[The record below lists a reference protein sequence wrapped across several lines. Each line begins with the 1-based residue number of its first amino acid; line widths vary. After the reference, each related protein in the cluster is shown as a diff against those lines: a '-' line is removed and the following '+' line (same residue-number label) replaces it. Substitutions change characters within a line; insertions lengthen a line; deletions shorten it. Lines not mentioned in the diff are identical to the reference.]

1 MARGE
6 EVVSRAIRFWKLEG
20 AGNDFLGLD
29 GRLGGFKLN
38 RKKITDLCD
47 RRRGVGADGV
57 LVVEKPKRRGADFRM
72 RYYNSDGGEAE
83 MCGNGA
89 RCFALLAR
97 AVSGRKG
104 NVLRIQTQAGLVTLQ
119 IRGQEVQVS
128 MTEPTKLRL
137 GKKVVVAGRKL
148 AIDFLNTGVP
158 HAVMFVRSVRS
169 VDVAQLGRAIRYH
182 SAFAPSGTNVNF
194 VEIGRGNRIHVR
206 TYERGVENETLSCGT
221 GVTAA
226 ALLSAH
232 NEKGFNT
239 VRVSTLGGNLSVEFN
254 KIDDQHFDNIWLCG
268 PAELVFSGVIEINS

>member
-6 EVVSRAIRFWKLEG
+6 EVVSRAVRFWKLEG

-29 GRLGGFKLN
+29 GRAGGFKLK
-38 RKKITDLCD
+38 RQQIADLCD

-57 LVVEKPKRRGADFRM
+57 LVVEKPKVRGADFRM

-104 NVLRIQTQAGLVTLQ
+104 NELRVQTQAGLLTL
-119 IRGQEVQVS
+119 RTSGQEVQVS

-137 GKKVVVAGRKL
+137 GRKLVVAGRKL
-148 AIDFLNTGVP
+148 AVDFLNTGVP
-158 HAVMFVRSVRS
+158 HAVLFVRSVRS
-169 VDVAQLGRAIRYH
+169 IDVAKQGRAIRYH

-194 VEIGRGNRIHVR
+194 VEIGRGNRIYVR
-206 TYERGVENETLSCGT
+206 TYERGVEGETLACGT
-221 GVTAA
+221 GVVASSI
-226 ALLSAH
+226 LSNLRRGLRSPILVTTRGGDH
-232 NEKGFNT
+232 LRVGFSMVNGQARK
-239 VRVSTLGGNLSVEFN
+239 VTLQGLARIVYT
-254 KIDDQHFDNIWLCG
+254 
-268 PAELVFSGVIEINS
+268 GVIHV

>member
-1 MARGE
+1 MARRE
-6 EVVSRAIRFWKLEG
+6 EVVSRAVRFWKLEG

-29 GRLGGFKLN
+29 GRAGGFKLK
-38 RKKITDLCD
+38 RQQIADLCD

-57 LVVEKPKRRGADFRM
+57 LVVEKPKVRGADFRM

-104 NVLRIQTQAGLVTLQ
+104 NELRVQTQAGLLTL
-119 IRGQEVQVS
+119 RMSGREVQVS

-137 GKKVVVAGRKL
+137 GKKVVVAGRKVVV
-148 AIDFLNTGVP
+148 DFLNTGVP
-158 HAVMFVRSVRS
+158 HAVLFVRSVRS
-169 VDVAQLGRAIRYH
+169 IDVAKQGRAIRYH

-206 TYERGVENETLSCGT
+206 TYERGVEGETLACGT
-221 GVTAA
+221 GVVAA
-226 ALLSAH
+226 SILSNLRRGLRSPILVTTRGGDH
-232 NEKGFNT
+232 LRVGFSMVNGQARE
-239 VRVSTLGGNLSVEFN
+239 VTL
-254 KIDDQHFDNIWLCG
+254 QG
-268 PAELVFSGVIEINS
+268 PARIVYTGVIHV

>member
-1 MARGE
+1 MARRE
-6 EVVSRAIRFWKLEG
+6 EVVSRAVRFWKLEG

-29 GRLGGFKLN
+29 GRAGGFKLK
-38 RKKITDLCD
+38 RQQIADLCD

-57 LVVEKPKRRGADFRM
+57 LVVEKPKVRGADFRM

-104 NVLRIQTQAGLVTLQ
+104 NELRVQTQAGLVTLQ

-137 GKKVVVAGRKL
+137 GRKLVVAGRKL
-148 AIDFLNTGVP
+148 AVDFLNTGVP
-158 HAVMFVRSVRS
+158 HAVLFVRSVRS
-169 VDVAQLGRAIRYH
+169 IDVAKQGRAIRYH

-206 TYERGVENETLSCGT
+206 TYERGVEGETLACGT
-221 GVTAA
+221 GVVASSI
-226 ALLSAH
+226 LSNLRRGLRPPIQVATRGGD
-232 NEKGFNT
+232 N
-239 VRVSTLGGNLSVEFN
+239 VRVGFSMENGHARKVTL
-254 KIDDQHFDNIWLCG
+254 QG
-268 PAELVFSGVIEINS
+268 PARIVYTGVIHV

>member
-6 EVVSRAIRFWKLEG
+6 EVVSRAVRFWKLEG

-29 GRLGGFKLN
+29 GRAGGFKLK
-38 RKKITDLCD
+38 RQQIADLCD

-57 LVVEKPKRRGADFRM
+57 LVVEKPKVRGADFRM

-104 NVLRIQTQAGLVTLQ
+104 NELRVQTQAGLLTL
-119 IRGQEVQVS
+119 RMSGREVQVS

-137 GKKVVVAGRKL
+137 GKKVVVLGRKL
-148 AIDFLNTGVP
+148 VVDFLNTGVP
-158 HAVMFVRSVRS
+158 HAVLFVRSVRS
-169 VDVAQLGRAIRYH
+169 IDVAKQGRAIRYH

-206 TYERGVENETLSCGT
+206 TYERGVEGETLACGT
-221 GVTAA
+221 GVVAA
-226 ALLSAH
+226 SILSNLRRGLRSPILVTTRGGDH
-232 NEKGFNT
+232 LRVGFSMVNGQARE
-239 VRVSTLGGNLSVEFN
+239 VTL
-254 KIDDQHFDNIWLCG
+254 QG
-268 PAELVFSGVIEINS
+268 PARIVYTGVIYV

>member
-6 EVVSRAIRFWKLEG
+6 EVVSRAVRFWKLEG

-29 GRLGGFKLN
+29 GRAGGFKLK
-38 RKKITDLCD
+38 RQQIADLCD

-57 LVVEKPKRRGADFRM
+57 LVVEKPKVRGADFRM

-137 GKKVVVAGRKL
+137 GRKLVVAGRKL
-148 AIDFLNTGVP
+148 AVDFLNTGVP
-158 HAVMFVRSVRS
+158 HAVLFVRSVRS
-169 VDVAQLGRAIRYH
+169 IDVAKQGRAIRYH

-206 TYERGVENETLSCGT
+206 TYERGVEGETLACGT
-221 GVTAA
+221 GVVAA
-226 ALLSAH
+226 SILSNLRRGLRSPILVTTRGEDH
-232 NEKGFNT
+232 LRVGFSMVNGQARK
-239 VRVSTLGGNLSVEFN
+239 VTL
-254 KIDDQHFDNIWLCG
+254 QG
-268 PAELVFSGVIEINS
+268 PARIVYTGVIHV

>member
-206 TYERGVENETLSCGT
+206 TYERGVEGETLACGT
-221 GVTAA
+221 GVVASSI
-226 ALLSAH
+226 LSNLRRGLRSPILVTTRGGDH
-232 NEKGFNT
+232 LRVGFSMVNGQARK
-239 VRVSTLGGNLSVEFN
+239 VTL
-254 KIDDQHFDNIWLCG
+254 QG
-268 PAELVFSGVIEINS
+268 PARIVYTGVIHV

>member
-6 EVVSRAIRFWKLEG
+6 EVVSRAVRFWKLEG

-29 GRLGGFKLN
+29 GRAGGFKLK
-38 RKKITDLCD
+38 RQQIADLCD

-57 LVVEKPKRRGADFRM
+57 LVVEKPKVRGADFRM

-104 NVLRIQTQAGLVTLQ
+104 NELRVQTQVGLLTL
-119 IRGQEVQVS
+119 RTSGQEVQVS

-137 GKKVVVAGRKL
+137 GRKLVVAGRKL
-148 AIDFLNTGVP
+148 AVDFLNSGVP
-158 HAVMFVRSVRS
+158 HAVLFVRSVRS
-169 VDVAQLGRAIRYH
+169 IDVAKQGRAIRYH

-206 TYERGVENETLSCGT
+206 TYERGVEGETLACGT
-221 GVTAA
+221 GVVASSI
-226 ALLSAH
+226 LSNLRRGLRSPILVTTRGGDH
-232 NEKGFNT
+232 LRVGFSMVNGQARK
-239 VRVSTLGGNLSVEFN
+239 VTL
-254 KIDDQHFDNIWLCG
+254 QG
-268 PAELVFSGVIEINS
+268 PARIVYTGVIHV

>member
-6 EVVSRAIRFWKLEG
+6 EVVSRAVRFWKLEG

-29 GRLGGFKLN
+29 GRAGDFKLK
-38 RKKITDLCD
+38 RQQIADLCD

-57 LVVEKPKRRGADFRM
+57 LVVEKPKVRGADFRM

-137 GKKVVVAGRKL
+137 GRKLVVAGRKL
-148 AIDFLNTGVP
+148 AVDFLNTGVP
-158 HAVMFVRSVRS
+158 HAVLFVRSVRS
-169 VDVAQLGRAIRYH
+169 IDVAKQGRAIRYH

-206 TYERGVENETLSCGT
+206 TYERGVEGETLACGT
-221 GVTAA
+221 GVVAA
-226 ALLSAH
+226 SILSNLRRGLRSPILVTTRGGDH
-232 NEKGFNT
+232 LRVGFSMVNGQARK
-239 VRVSTLGGNLSVEFN
+239 VTL
-254 KIDDQHFDNIWLCG
+254 QG
-268 PAELVFSGVIEINS
+268 PARIVYTGVIHV

>member
-6 EVVSRAIRFWKLEG
+6 EVVSRAVRFWKLEG

-29 GRLGGFKLN
+29 GRAGGFKLK
-38 RKKITDLCD
+38 RQQIADLCD

-57 LVVEKPKRRGADFRM
+57 LVVEKPKVRGADFRM

-104 NVLRIQTQAGLVTLQ
+104 NVLRIQTQAGLLTLQ

-137 GKKVVVAGRKL
+137 GRKLVVAGRKL
-148 AIDFLNTGVP
+148 AVDFLNTGVP
-158 HAVMFVRSVRS
+158 HAVLFVRSVRS
-169 VDVAQLGRAIRYH
+169 IDVAKQGRAIRYH

-206 TYERGVENETLSCGT
+206 TYERGVEGETLACGT
-221 GVTAA
+221 GVVASSI
-226 ALLSAH
+226 LSNLRRGLRSPILVTTRGGDH
-232 NEKGFNT
+232 LRVGFSMVNGQARK
-239 VRVSTLGGNLSVEFN
+239 VTL
-254 KIDDQHFDNIWLCG
+254 QG
-268 PAELVFSGVIEINS
+268 PARIVYRGVLHV

>member
-6 EVVSRAIRFWKLEG
+6 EVVSRAVRFWKLEG

-29 GRLGGFKLN
+29 GRAGGFKLK
-38 RKKITDLCD
+38 RQQIADLCD

-57 LVVEKPKRRGADFRM
+57 LVVEKPKVRGADFRM

-137 GKKVVVAGRKL
+137 GKKVVVAGRKVVV
-148 AIDFLNTGVP
+148 DFLNTGVP
-158 HAVMFVRSVRS
+158 HAVLFVRSVRS
-169 VDVAQLGRAIRYH
+169 IDVAKQGRAIRYH

-206 TYERGVENETLSCGT
+206 TYERGVEGETLACGT
-221 GVTAA
+221 GVVAA
-226 ALLSAH
+226 SILSNLRRGLRPPIQVATRGGD
-232 NEKGFNT
+232 N
-239 VRVSTLGGNLSVEFN
+239 VRVGFSMVNGQAREVTL
-254 KIDDQHFDNIWLCG
+254 QG
-268 PAELVFSGVIEINS
+268 PARIVYTGVIHV

>member
-6 EVVSRAIRFWKLEG
+6 EVVSRAVRFWKLEG

-29 GRLGGFKLN
+29 GRAGGFKLK
-38 RKKITDLCD
+38 RQQIADLCD

-57 LVVEKPKRRGADFRM
+57 LVVEKPKVRGADFRM

-104 NVLRIQTQAGLVTLQ
+104 NELRVQTQAGLLTL
-119 IRGQEVQVS
+119 RTSGREVQVS

-137 GKKVVVAGRKL
+137 GKKVVVAGRKVVV
-148 AIDFLNTGVP
+148 DFLNTGVP
-158 HAVMFVRSVRS
+158 HAVLFVRSVRS
-169 VDVAQLGRAIRYH
+169 IDVAKQGRAIRYH

-206 TYERGVENETLSCGT
+206 TYERGVEGETLACGT
-221 GVTAA
+221 GVVAA
-226 ALLSAH
+226 SILSNLRRGLKPPIQVATRGGD
-232 NEKGFNT
+232 N
-239 VRVSTLGGNLSVEFN
+239 VRVGFSMVNGHARKVTL
-254 KIDDQHFDNIWLCG
+254 QG
-268 PAELVFSGVIEINS
+268 PARIVYRGVLHV

>member
-6 EVVSRAIRFWKLEG
+6 EVVSRAVRFWKLEG

-29 GRLGGFKLN
+29 GRAGGFKLK
-38 RKKITDLCD
+38 RQQIADLCD

-57 LVVEKPKRRGADFRM
+57 LVVEKPKVRGADFRM

-104 NVLRIQTQAGLVTLQ
+104 NELRVQTQAGLLTL
-119 IRGQEVQVS
+119 RMSGQEVQVS

-137 GKKVVVAGRKL
+137 GRKLVVAGRKL
-148 AIDFLNTGVP
+148 AVDFLNTGVP
-158 HAVMFVRSVRS
+158 HAVLFVRSVRS
-169 VDVAQLGRAIRYH
+169 IDVAKQGRAIRYH

-206 TYERGVENETLSCGT
+206 TYERGVEGETLACGT
-221 GVTAA
+221 GVVASSI
-226 ALLSAH
+226 LSNLRRGLRSPILVTTRGGDH
-232 NEKGFNT
+232 LRVGFSMVNGQARK
-239 VRVSTLGGNLSVEFN
+239 VTL
-254 KIDDQHFDNIWLCG
+254 QG
-268 PAELVFSGVIEINS
+268 PARIVYTGVIHV

>member
-6 EVVSRAIRFWKLEG
+6 EVVSRAVRFWKLEG

-29 GRLGGFKLN
+29 GRAGGFKLK
-38 RKKITDLCD
+38 RQQIADLCD

-57 LVVEKPKRRGADFRM
+57 LVVEKPKVRGADFRM

-137 GKKVVVAGRKL
+137 GRKLVVAGRKL
-148 AIDFLNTGVP
+148 AVDFLNSGVP
-158 HAVMFVRSVRS
+158 HAVLFVRSVRS
-169 VDVAQLGRAIRYH
+169 IDVAKQGRAIRYH

-206 TYERGVENETLSCGT
+206 TYERGVEGETLACGT
-221 GVTAA
+221 GVVAA
-226 ALLSAH
+226 SILSNLRRGLRSPILVTTRGGDH
-232 NEKGFNT
+232 LRVGFSMVNGQARK
-239 VRVSTLGGNLSVEFN
+239 VTL
-254 KIDDQHFDNIWLCG
+254 QG
-268 PAELVFSGVIEINS
+268 PARIVYTGVIHV

>member
-6 EVVSRAIRFWKLEG
+6 EVVSRAVRFWKLEG

-29 GRLGGFKLN
+29 GRAGDFKLK
-38 RKKITDLCD
+38 RQQIADLCD

-57 LVVEKPKRRGADFRM
+57 LVVEKPKVRGADFRM

-104 NVLRIQTQAGLVTLQ
+104 NELRVQTQAGLLTL
-119 IRGQEVQVS
+119 RMSGREVQVS

-137 GKKVVVAGRKL
+137 GKKVVVAGRKVVV
-148 AIDFLNTGVP
+148 DFLNTGVP
-158 HAVMFVRSVRS
+158 HAVLFVRSVRS
-169 VDVAQLGRAIRYH
+169 IDVAKQGRAIRYH

-206 TYERGVENETLSCGT
+206 TYERGVEGETLACGT
-221 GVTAA
+221 GVVAA
-226 ALLSAH
+226 SILS
-232 NEKGFNT
+232 NLRRGLRSPILVTTRGGDN
-239 VRVSTLGGNLSVEFN
+239 VRVGFSMENGHARKVTL
-254 KIDDQHFDNIWLCG
+254 QG
-268 PAELVFSGVIEINS
+268 PARIVYRGVLHV

>member
-6 EVVSRAIRFWKLEG
+6 EVVSRAVRFWKLEG

-29 GRLGGFKLN
+29 GRAGGFKLK
-38 RKKITDLCD
+38 RQQIADLCD

-57 LVVEKPKRRGADFRM
+57 LVVEKPKVRGADFRM

-97 AVSGRKG
+97 VVSGRKG
-104 NVLRIQTQAGLVTLQ
+104 NELRVQTQAGLLTL
-119 IRGQEVQVS
+119 RTSGQEVQVS

-137 GKKVVVAGRKL
+137 GRNLVVAGRKVVV
-148 AIDFLNTGVP
+148 DFLNSGVP
-158 HAVMFVRSVRS
+158 HAVLFVRSVRS
-169 VDVAQLGRAIRYH
+169 IDVAKQGRAIRYH

-206 TYERGVENETLSCGT
+206 TYERGVEGETLACGT
-221 GVTAA
+221 GVVASSI
-226 ALLSAH
+226 LSNLRRGLRSPILVTTRGGDH
-232 NEKGFNT
+232 LRVGFSMVNGQARK
-239 VRVSTLGGNLSVEFN
+239 VTL
-254 KIDDQHFDNIWLCG
+254 QG
-268 PAELVFSGVIEINS
+268 PARIVYTGVIHV

>member
-6 EVVSRAIRFWKLEG
+6 EVVSRAVRFWKLEG

-29 GRLGGFKLN
+29 GRTGGFKLK
-38 RKKITDLCD
+38 RQQIADLCD

-57 LVVEKPKRRGADFRM
+57 LVVEKPKVRGADFRM

-137 GKKVVVAGRKL
+137 GRKLVVAGRKL
-148 AIDFLNTGVP
+148 AVDFLNTGVP
-158 HAVMFVRSVRS
+158 HAVLFVRSVRS
-169 VDVAQLGRAIRYH
+169 IDVAKQGRAIRYH

-206 TYERGVENETLSCGT
+206 TYERGVEGETLACGT
-221 GVTAA
+221 GVVAA
-226 ALLSAH
+226 SILSNLRRGLRPPIQVATRGGD
-232 NEKGFNT
+232 N
-239 VRVSTLGGNLSVEFN
+239 VRVGFSMENGHARKVTL
-254 KIDDQHFDNIWLCG
+254 QG
-268 PAELVFSGVIEINS
+268 PARIVYRGVLHV

>member
-1 MARGE
+1 MSR
-6 EVVSRAIRFWKLEG
+6 VVRFWKLEG

-29 GRLGGFKLN
+29 GRSGSFKLN
-38 RKKITDLCD
+38 RKKIADLCD

-89 RCFALLAR
+89 RCFALLTR

-104 NVLRIQTQAGLVTLQ
+104 NELRVQTQAGLLTLQ

-128 MTEPTKLRL
+128 MTEPTRLRL
-137 GKKVVVAGRKL
+137 GKKVVVAGRKVVV
-148 AIDFLNTGVP
+148 DFLNTGVP
-158 HAVMFVRSVRS
+158 HAVLFVRSVRS
-169 VDVAQLGRAIRYH
+169 IDVAKQGRAIRYH

-206 TYERGVENETLSCGT
+206 TYERGVEGETLACGT
-221 GVTAA
+221 GVVAA
-226 ALLSAH
+226 SILSNLRRGLRSPILVATRGGDH
-232 NEKGFNT
+232 LRVGFSMENGHARK
-239 VRVSTLGGNLSVEFN
+239 VTL
-254 KIDDQHFDNIWLCG
+254 QG
-268 PAELVFSGVIEINS
+268 PARIVYRGVLHV

>member
-6 EVVSRAIRFWKLEG
+6 EVVSRAVRFWKLEG

-29 GRLGGFKLN
+29 GRAGGFKLN
-38 RKKITDLCD
+38 RQQIADLCD

-57 LVVEKPKRRGADFRM
+57 LVVEKPKVRGADFRM

-104 NVLRIQTQAGLVTLQ
+104 NELRVQTQAGLLTL
-119 IRGQEVQVS
+119 RTSGQEVQVS

-137 GKKVVVAGRKL
+137 GRKLVVAGRKL
-148 AIDFLNTGVP
+148 AVDFLNTGVP
-158 HAVMFVRSVRS
+158 HAVLFVRSVRS
-169 VDVAQLGRAIRYH
+169 IDVAKQGRAIRYH

-206 TYERGVENETLSCGT
+206 TYERGVEGETLACGT
-221 GVTAA
+221 GVVASSI
-226 ALLSAH
+226 LSNLRRGLRSPILVTTRGGDH
-232 NEKGFNT
+232 LRVGFSMVNGQARK
-239 VRVSTLGGNLSVEFN
+239 VTL
-254 KIDDQHFDNIWLCG
+254 QG
-268 PAELVFSGVIEINS
+268 PARIVYRGVLHV

>member
-6 EVVSRAIRFWKLEG
+6 EVVSRAVRFWKLEG

-29 GRLGGFKLN
+29 GRAGDFKLK
-38 RKKITDLCD
+38 RQQIADLCD

-57 LVVEKPKRRGADFRM
+57 LVVEKPKVRGADFRM

-137 GKKVVVAGRKL
+137 GRKLVVAGRKL
-148 AIDFLNTGVP
+148 AVDFLNTGVP
-158 HAVMFVRSVRS
+158 HAVLFVRSVRS
-169 VDVAQLGRAIRYH
+169 IDVAKQGRAIRYH

-206 TYERGVENETLSCGT
+206 TYERGVEGETLACGT
-221 GVTAA
+221 GVVAA
-226 ALLSAH
+226 SILSNLRRGLRPPIQVATRGGD
-232 NEKGFNT
+232 N
-239 VRVSTLGGNLSVEFN
+239 VRVGFSMENGHAREVTL
-254 KIDDQHFDNIWLCG
+254 QG
-268 PAELVFSGVIEINS
+268 PARIVYRGVLHV

>member
-6 EVVSRAIRFWKLEG
+6 EVVSRAVRFWKLEG

-29 GRLGGFKLN
+29 GRAGGFKLK
-38 RKKITDLCD
+38 RQQIADLCD

-57 LVVEKPKRRGADFRM
+57 LVVEKPKVRGADFRM

-104 NVLRIQTQAGLVTLQ
+104 NELRVQTQAGLLTL
-119 IRGQEVQVS
+119 RMSGREVQVS

-137 GKKVVVAGRKL
+137 GKKVVVLGRKL
-148 AIDFLNTGVP
+148 VVDFLNTGVP
-158 HAVMFVRSVRS
+158 HAVLFVRSVRS
-169 VDVAQLGRAIRYH
+169 VDVAKQGRAIRYH

-206 TYERGVENETLSCGT
+206 TYERGVEGETLACGT
-221 GVTAA
+221 GVVAA
-226 ALLSAH
+226 SILS
-232 NEKGFNT
+232 NLRRGLRSPILVTTRGGDN
-239 VRVSTLGGNLSVEFN
+239 VRVGFSMENGHARKVTL
-254 KIDDQHFDNIWLCG
+254 QG
-268 PAELVFSGVIEINS
+268 PARIVYTGVIHV

>member
-6 EVVSRAIRFWKLEG
+6 EVVSRAVRFWKLEG

-29 GRLGGFKLN
+29 GRAGGFKLK
-38 RKKITDLCD
+38 RQQIADLCD

-57 LVVEKPKRRGADFRM
+57 LVVEKPKVRGADFRM

-104 NVLRIQTQAGLVTLQ
+104 KELRVQTQAGLLTL
-119 IRGQEVQVS
+119 RMSGREVQVS

-137 GKKVVVAGRKL
+137 GRKLVVAGRKL
-148 AIDFLNTGVP
+148 AVDFLNTGVP
-158 HAVMFVRSVRS
+158 HAVLFVRSVRS
-169 VDVAQLGRAIRYH
+169 IDVAKQGRAIRYH

-206 TYERGVENETLSCGT
+206 TYERGVEGETLACGT
-221 GVTAA
+221 GVVAA
-226 ALLSAH
+226 SILSNLRRGLRPPIQVATRGGD
-232 NEKGFNT
+232 N
-239 VRVSTLGGNLSVEFN
+239 VRVGFSMENGHARKVTL
-254 KIDDQHFDNIWLCG
+254 QG
-268 PAELVFSGVIEINS
+268 PARIVYRGVLHV

>member
-6 EVVSRAIRFWKLEG
+6 EVVSRAVRFWKLEG

-29 GRLGGFKLN
+29 GRSGSFKLN
-38 RKKITDLCD
+38 RKKIADLCD

-128 MTEPTKLRL
+128 MTEPTRLRL
-137 GKKVVVAGRKL
+137 GKKVVVAGRKVVV
-148 AIDFLNTGVP
+148 DFLNTGVP

-206 TYERGVENETLSCGT
+206 TYERGVEGETLACGT
-221 GVTAA
+221 GVVASSI
-226 ALLSAH
+226 LSNLRRGLRSPILVTTRGGDH
-232 NEKGFNT
+232 LRVGFSMVNGQARK
-239 VRVSTLGGNLSVEFN
+239 VTL
-254 KIDDQHFDNIWLCG
+254 QG
-268 PAELVFSGVIEINS
+268 PARIVYTGVIHV

>member
-6 EVVSRAIRFWKLEG
+6 EVVSRAVRFWKLEG

-29 GRLGGFKLN
+29 GRAGGFKLK
-38 RKKITDLCD
+38 RQQIADLCD

-57 LVVEKPKRRGADFRM
+57 LVVEKPKVRGADFRM

-104 NVLRIQTQAGLVTLQ
+104 NELRVQTQAGLLTL
-119 IRGQEVQVS
+119 RMSGREVQVS

-137 GKKVVVAGRKL
+137 GKKVVVAGRKVVV
-148 AIDFLNTGVP
+148 DFLNTGVP
-158 HAVMFVRSVRS
+158 HAVLFVRSVRS
-169 VDVAQLGRAIRYH
+169 IDVAKQGRAIRYH

-206 TYERGVENETLSCGT
+206 TYERGVEGETLACGT
-221 GVTAA
+221 GVVAA
-226 ALLSAH
+226 SILSNLRRGLRSPILVTTRGGDH
-232 NEKGFNT
+232 LRVGFSMVNGHARK
-239 VRVSTLGGNLSVEFN
+239 VTL
-254 KIDDQHFDNIWLCG
+254 QG
-268 PAELVFSGVIEINS
+268 PARIVYRGVLHV

>member
-6 EVVSRAIRFWKLEG
+6 EVVSRAVRFWKLEG

-29 GRLGGFKLN
+29 GRAGGFKLK
-38 RKKITDLCD
+38 RQQIADLCD

-57 LVVEKPKRRGADFRM
+57 LVVEKPKVRGADFRM

-137 GKKVVVAGRKL
+137 GRKLVVAGRKL
-148 AIDFLNTGVP
+148 AVDFLNSGVP
-158 HAVMFVRSVRS
+158 HAVLFVRSVRS
-169 VDVAQLGRAIRYH
+169 IDVAKQGRAIRYH

-206 TYERGVENETLSCGT
+206 TYERGVEGETLACGT
-221 GVTAA
+221 GVVAA
-226 ALLSAH
+226 SILSNLRRGLRSPILVTTRGGDH
-232 NEKGFNT
+232 LRVGFSMVNGQARK
-239 VRVSTLGGNLSVEFN
+239 VTL
-254 KIDDQHFDNIWLCG
+254 QG
-268 PAELVFSGVIEINS
+268 PARIVYRGVLHV

>member
-6 EVVSRAIRFWKLEG
+6 EVVSRAVRFWKLEG

-29 GRLGGFKLN
+29 GRAGGFKLK
-38 RKKITDLCD
+38 RQQIADLCD

-57 LVVEKPKRRGADFRM
+57 LVVETPKVRGADFRM
-72 RYYNSDGGEAE
+72 RDYNSDGGEAE

-137 GKKVVVAGRKL
+137 GRKLVVAGRKL
-148 AIDFLNTGVP
+148 AVDFLNTGVP
-158 HAVMFVRSVRS
+158 HAVLFVRSVRS
-169 VDVAQLGRAIRYH
+169 IDVAKQGRAIRYH

-206 TYERGVENETLSCGT
+206 TYERGVEGETLACGT
-221 GVTAA
+221 GVVASSI
-226 ALLSAH
+226 LSNLRRGLRSPILVTTRGGDH
-232 NEKGFNT
+232 LRVGFSMVNGQARK
-239 VRVSTLGGNLSVEFN
+239 VTL
-254 KIDDQHFDNIWLCG
+254 QG
-268 PAELVFSGVIEINS
+268 PARIVYTGVIHV

>member
-137 GKKVVVAGRKL
+137 GKKVVVAGRKVVV
-148 AIDFLNTGVP
+148 DFLNTGVP
-158 HAVMFVRSVRS
+158 HAVLFVRSVRS

-182 SAFAPSGTNVNF
+182 SAFGPSGTNVNF

-206 TYERGVENETLSCGT
+206 TYERGVEGETLACGT
-221 GVTAA
+221 GVVAA
-226 ALLSAH
+226 SILSNLRRGLRSPILVTTRGGDH
-232 NEKGFNT
+232 LRVGFSMVNGQARK
-239 VRVSTLGGNLSVEFN
+239 VTL
-254 KIDDQHFDNIWLCG
+254 QG
-268 PAELVFSGVIEINS
+268 PARIVYTGVIHV

>member
-6 EVVSRAIRFWKLEG
+6 EVVSRAVRFWKLEG

-29 GRLGGFKLN
+29 GRAGGFKLK
-38 RKKITDLCD
+38 RQQIADLCD

-57 LVVEKPKRRGADFRM
+57 LVVEKPKVRGADFRM

-104 NVLRIQTQAGLVTLQ
+104 NELRVQTQAGLLTL
-119 IRGQEVQVS
+119 RTCGRDVQVS

-148 AIDFLNTGVP
+148 AVDFLNTGVP
-158 HAVMFVRSVRS
+158 HAVLFVRSVRS
-169 VDVAQLGRAIRYH
+169 IDVAKQGRAIRYH

-206 TYERGVENETLSCGT
+206 TYERGVEGETLACGT
-221 GVTAA
+221 GVVASSI
-226 ALLSAH
+226 LS
-232 NEKGFNT
+232 NLRRGLRSPILVTTRGGDN
-239 VRVSTLGGNLSVEFN
+239 VRVGFSMENGHARKVTL
-254 KIDDQHFDNIWLCG
+254 QG
-268 PAELVFSGVIEINS
+268 PARIVYRGVLHV

>member
-1 MARGE
+1 MARRE
-6 EVVSRAIRFWKLEG
+6 EVVSRAVRFWKLEG

-29 GRLGGFKLN
+29 GRAGGFKLK
-38 RKKITDLCD
+38 RQQIADLCD

-57 LVVEKPKRRGADFRM
+57 LVVEKPKVRGADFRM

-104 NVLRIQTQAGLVTLQ
+104 NELRVQTQAGLLTL
-119 IRGQEVQVS
+119 RMSGREVQVS

-137 GKKVVVAGRKL
+137 GKKVVVAGRKVVV
-148 AIDFLNTGVP
+148 DFLNTGVP
-158 HAVMFVRSVRS
+158 HAVLFVRSVRS
-169 VDVAQLGRAIRYH
+169 IDVAKQGRAIRYH

-206 TYERGVENETLSCGT
+206 TYERGVEGETLACGT
-221 GVTAA
+221 GVVAA
-226 ALLSAH
+226 SILSNLRRGLRPPIQVATRGGD
-232 NEKGFNT
+232 N
-239 VRVSTLGGNLSVEFN
+239 VRVGFSMENGHARKVTL
-254 KIDDQHFDNIWLCG
+254 QG
-268 PAELVFSGVIEINS
+268 PARIVYRGVLHV

>member
-6 EVVSRAIRFWKLEG
+6 EVVSRAVRFWKLEG

-29 GRLGGFKLN
+29 GRAGGFKLK
-38 RKKITDLCD
+38 RQQIADLCD

-57 LVVEKPKRRGADFRM
+57 LVVVKPKVRGADFRM

-137 GKKVVVAGRKL
+137 GRKLVVAGRKVVV
-148 AIDFLNTGVP
+148 DFLNTGVP
-158 HAVMFVRSVRS
+158 HAVLFVRSVRS
-169 VDVAQLGRAIRYH
+169 IDVAKQGRAIRYH

-206 TYERGVENETLSCGT
+206 TYERGVEGETLACGT
-221 GVTAA
+221 GVVASSI
-226 ALLSAH
+226 LSNLRRGLRSPILVTTRGGDH
-232 NEKGFNT
+232 LRVGFSMVNGQARK
-239 VRVSTLGGNLSVEFN
+239 VTL
-254 KIDDQHFDNIWLCG
+254 QG
-268 PAELVFSGVIEINS
+268 PARIVYTGVIHV

>member
-6 EVVSRAIRFWKLEG
+6 EVVSRAVRFWKLEG

-29 GRLGGFKLN
+29 GRAGGFKLK
-38 RKKITDLCD
+38 RQQIADLCD

-57 LVVEKPKRRGADFRM
+57 LVVEKPNVRGADFRM

-104 NVLRIQTQAGLVTLQ
+104 KELRVQTQAGLLTL
-119 IRGQEVQVS
+119 RTSGQEVQVS

-137 GKKVVVAGRKL
+137 GKKVVVAGRKVVV
-148 AIDFLNTGVP
+148 DFLNTGVP
-158 HAVMFVRSVRS
+158 HAVLFVRSVRS
-169 VDVAQLGRAIRYH
+169 IDVAKQGRAIRYH

-206 TYERGVENETLSCGT
+206 TYERGVEGETLACGT
-221 GVTAA
+221 GVVAA
-226 ALLSAH
+226 SILSNLRRGLRSPILVTTRGGDH
-232 NEKGFNT
+232 LRVGFSMVNGHARK
-239 VRVSTLGGNLSVEFN
+239 VTL
-254 KIDDQHFDNIWLCG
+254 QG
-268 PAELVFSGVIEINS
+268 PARIVYTGVIHV

>member
-1 MARGE
+1 MARRE
-6 EVVSRAIRFWKLEG
+6 EVVSRAVRFWKLEG

-29 GRLGGFKLN
+29 GRAGGFQLK
-38 RKKITDLCD
+38 RQQIADLCD

-57 LVVEKPKRRGADFRM
+57 LVVEKPKVRGADFRM

-104 NVLRIQTQAGLVTLQ
+104 NELRVQTQVGLLTL
-119 IRGQEVQVS
+119 RTSGQEVQVS

-137 GKKVVVAGRKL
+137 GRKLVVAGRKL
-148 AIDFLNTGVP
+148 AVDFLNTGVP
-158 HAVMFVRSVRS
+158 HAVLFVRSVRS
-169 VDVAQLGRAIRYH
+169 IDVAKQGRAIRYH

-206 TYERGVENETLSCGT
+206 TYERGVEGETLACGT
-221 GVTAA
+221 GVVAA
-226 ALLSAH
+226 SILSNLRRGLRPPIQVATRGGD
-232 NEKGFNT
+232 N
-239 VRVSTLGGNLSVEFN
+239 VRVGFSMENGHARKVTL
-254 KIDDQHFDNIWLCG
+254 QG
-268 PAELVFSGVIEINS
+268 PARIVYRGVLHV

>member
-6 EVVSRAIRFWKLEG
+6 EVVSRAVRFWKLEG

-29 GRLGGFKLN
+29 GRAGGFKLK
-38 RKKITDLCD
+38 RQQIADLCD

-57 LVVEKPKRRGADFRM
+57 LVVEKPKVRGADFRM

-104 NVLRIQTQAGLVTLQ
+104 NELRVQTQVGLLTL
-119 IRGQEVQVS
+119 RTSGQEVQVS

-137 GKKVVVAGRKL
+137 GRKLVVAGRKL
-148 AIDFLNTGVP
+148 AVDFLNTGVP
-158 HAVMFVRSVRS
+158 HAVLFVRSVRS
-169 VDVAQLGRAIRYH
+169 IDVAKQGRAIRYH

-206 TYERGVENETLSCGT
+206 TYERGVEGETLACGT
-221 GVTAA
+221 GVVASSI
-226 ALLSAH
+226 LSNLRRGLRSPILVTTRGGDH
-232 NEKGFNT
+232 LRVGFSIENGHARK
-239 VRVSTLGGNLSVEFN
+239 VTL
-254 KIDDQHFDNIWLCG
+254 QG
-268 PAELVFSGVIEINS
+268 PARIVYTGVIHV

>member
-6 EVVSRAIRFWKLEG
+6 EVVSRAVRFWKLEG

-29 GRLGGFKLN
+29 GRAGGFKLK
-38 RKKITDLCD
+38 RQQIADLCD

-57 LVVEKPKRRGADFRM
+57 LVVEKPKVRGADFRM

-104 NVLRIQTQAGLVTLQ
+104 NELRVQTQAGLLTL
-119 IRGQEVQVS
+119 RMSGREVQVS

-148 AIDFLNTGVP
+148 AVDFLNTGVP
-158 HAVMFVRSVRS
+158 HAVLFVRSVRS
-169 VDVAQLGRAIRYH
+169 IDVAKQGRAIRYH

-206 TYERGVENETLSCGT
+206 TYERGVEGETLACGT
-221 GVTAA
+221 GVVAA
-226 ALLSAH
+226 SILS
-232 NEKGFNT
+232 NLRRGLRSPTLVTTRGGDN
-239 VRVSTLGGNLSVEFN
+239 VRVGFSMENGHARKVTL
-254 KIDDQHFDNIWLCG
+254 QG
-268 PAELVFSGVIEINS
+268 PARIVYRGVLHV

>member
-6 EVVSRAIRFWKLEG
+6 EVVSRAVRFWKLEG

-29 GRLGGFKLN
+29 GRAGGFKLK
-38 RKKITDLCD
+38 RQQIADLCD

-57 LVVEKPKRRGADFRM
+57 LVVEKPKVRGADFRM

-104 NVLRIQTQAGLVTLQ
+104 NELRVQTQAGLLTL
-119 IRGQEVQVS
+119 RTSGQEVQVS

-137 GKKVVVAGRKL
+137 GRKLVVAGRKL
-148 AIDFLNTGVP
+148 AVDFLNTGVP
-158 HAVMFVRSVRS
+158 HAVLFVRSVRS
-169 VDVAQLGRAIRYH
+169 IDVAKQGRAIRYH

-194 VEIGRGNRIHVR
+194 VEIGRGNRIYVR
-206 TYERGVENETLSCGT
+206 TYERGVEGETLACGT
-221 GVTAA
+221 GVVASSI
-226 ALLSAH
+226 LSNLRRGLRSPILVTTRGGDH
-232 NEKGFNT
+232 LRVGFSMENGHARK
-239 VRVSTLGGNLSVEFN
+239 VTL
-254 KIDDQHFDNIWLCG
+254 QG
-268 PAELVFSGVIEINS
+268 PARIVYRGVLHV

>member
-6 EVVSRAIRFWKLEG
+6 EVVSRAVRFWKLEG

-29 GRLGGFKLN
+29 GRAGGFKLK
-38 RKKITDLCD
+38 RQQIADLCD

-57 LVVEKPKRRGADFRM
+57 LVVEKPKVRGADFRM

-104 NVLRIQTQAGLVTLQ
+104 NELRVQTQAGLLTL
-119 IRGQEVQVS
+119 RMSGREVQVS

-137 GKKVVVAGRKL
+137 GKKVVVAGRKVVV
-148 AIDFLNTGVP
+148 DFLNTGVP
-158 HAVMFVRSVRS
+158 HAVLFVRSVRS
-169 VDVAQLGRAIRYH
+169 IDVAKQGRAIRYH

-206 TYERGVENETLSCGT
+206 TYERGVEGETLACGT
-221 GVTAA
+221 GVVAA
-226 ALLSAH
+226 SILSNLRRGLRSPILVTTRGGDH
-232 NEKGFNT
+232 LRVGFSMVNGQARK
-239 VRVSTLGGNLSVEFN
+239 VTL
-254 KIDDQHFDNIWLCG
+254 QG
-268 PAELVFSGVIEINS
+268 PARIVYRGVLHV

>member
-29 GRLGGFKLN
+29 GRSGSFKLN
-38 RKKITDLCD
+38 RKKIADLCD

-128 MTEPTKLRL
+128 MTEPTRLRL
-137 GKKVVVAGRKL
+137 GKKVVVAGRKVVV
-148 AIDFLNTGVP
+148 DFLNTGVP
-158 HAVMFVRSVRS
+158 HAVLFVRSVRS

-206 TYERGVENETLSCGT
+206 TYERGVEGETLACGT
-221 GVTAA
+221 GVVASSI
-226 ALLSAH
+226 LSNLRRGLRSPILVTTRGGDH
-232 NEKGFNT
+232 LRVGFSMVNGQARK
-239 VRVSTLGGNLSVEFN
+239 VTL
-254 KIDDQHFDNIWLCG
+254 QG
-268 PAELVFSGVIEINS
+268 PARIVYTGVIHV